1 MPKESFCQDG
11 LGTNKGKIEKKRG
24 FFHRGG
30 FIMDMHFENIVTPHN
45 INFGMG
51 RDGVPLLA
59 GNDYVR

>member
-1 MPKESFCQDG
+1 
-11 LGTNKGKIEKKRG
+11 
-24 FFHRGG
+24 
-30 FIMDMHFENIVTPHN
+30 MDMHFENIVTPHN